1 MDRGV
6 FSHGKMPHFRQI
18 AEIIKEM
25 NEIVIATTLVA
36 LVLVIT
42 NEFSAVRT
50 GEERV
55 TVKTILV
62 VSLVVAAI
70 CVTHSIGCGLCL

>member
-1 MDRGV
+1 
-6 FSHGKMPHFRQI
+6 MPHSRQI

-25 NEIVIATTLVA
+25 NEIVIVITLAA
-36 LVLVIT
+36 LVLVTI
-42 NEFSAVRT
+42 NEFSAIIV

-55 TVKTILV
+55 TVKTLII
-62 VSLVVAAI
+62 VSLVIAAI

>member
-1 MDRGV
+1 
-6 FSHGKMPHFRQI
+6 MPHSRQI

-25 NEIVIATTLVA
+25 NEIVIVITLAA
-36 LVLVIT
+36 LVLVTI
-42 NEFSAVRT
+42 NEFSAIIV

-55 TVKTILV
+55 TVKTLII
-62 VSLVVAAI
+62 VSLIIAAI

>member
-1 MDRGV
+1 
-6 FSHGKMPHFRQI
+6 MPHFRQI

-36 LVLVIT
+36 LVLVII
-42 NEFSAVRT
+42 NELSAIIV
-50 GEERV
+50 GEEKV

-62 VSLVVAAI
+62 FSLIIAAI

>member
-1 MDRGV
+1 
-6 FSHGKMPHFRQI
+6 MPHFRQI

-36 LVLVIT
+36 LVLVII
-42 NEFSAVRT
+42 NELSAIIV
-50 GEERV
+50 GEEKV
-55 TVKTILV
+55 TVKTLII
-62 VSLVVAAI
+62 VSLVISAI

>member
-1 MDRGV
+1 VEWGV
-6 FSHGKMPHFRQI
+6 FSHGKMPHSRQI

-25 NEIVIATTLVA
+25 NEIVIVITLAA
-36 LVLVIT
+36 LVLVTI
-42 NEFSAVRT
+42 NEFSAIIV

-55 TVKTILV
+55 TVKTLII
-62 VSLVVAAI
+62 VSLVIAAI